1 MIKIKLSDIIKKQP
15 IINIGTIGHISHGK
29 STVINSI
36 ANAYTPKAIAKA
48 NTPKAITN
56 THICQKRSEYSPEQ
70 IRNINIDY
78 INTKIWYKKDLCTI
92 EFKTTN
98 SNIDLDDPWRLYK
111 HLSFIDFP
119 GQNIYLSSMINASST
134 IDCAIFVISG
144 SDDTFPQFQ
153 TVEYMNKA
161 SKLKFNDILI
171 LHNKLDLIR
180 EEKAAKNYDH
190 IINIMK
196 ASPYENKT
204 ILPIS
209 AINNINI
216 DSVIRW
222 LSIKKPSNLKFE
234 NNRIVFN
241 IVKSYDSNNPPINI
255 DEIKGGCVFGI
266 LKEGI
271 ISVGDYIEIKP
282 GFMINGKPKK
292 IYAKVLEIYSDK
304 NKLDYAIPGGMIEI
318 QLDIDSYLTKNN
330 RLSGQIMGYNIED
343 YKVYQKFSLK
353 IKPIKSDIGV
363 TLNERLIRNP
373 KVYININSSM
383 IEVTIDKIKDNKINI
398 TSKIPIT
405 INEDSKIAIITVV
418 SINEIETNVDF
429 YGYLKDG
436 TEIEYNSKIDDEYE
450 RIYDEYEP
458 NKYEIIDDLSR
469 DTEEIEKEI
478 EFNYDELLK
487 NIKFL

>member
-29 STVINSI
+29 STVVHAI
-36 ANAYTPKAIAKA
+36 AKAYTPEAIAKPYTPKAIANSYIYKK
-48 NTPKAITN
+48 NLE
-56 THICQKRSEYSPEQ
+56 HSSEQ

-78 INTKIWYKKDLCTI
+78 INTKIWYNKDPSI
-92 EFKTTN
+92 NEFKTTD
-98 SNIDLDDPWRLYK
+98 SNIDLDDPWILYT

-119 GQNIYLSSMINASST
+119 GQNIYLSSMINISST
-134 IDCAIFVISG
+134 IDSVLFVISG

-161 SKLKFNDILI
+161 SKLKFNDILF
-171 LHNKLDLIR
+171 LHNKLDLIK
-180 EEKAAKNYDH
+180 EEKAAKNYDQ
-190 IINIMK
+190 IINILK
-196 ASPYENKT
+196 NSPYEDNT
-204 ILPIS
+204 VLPIS
-209 AINNINI
+209 ALNNINI

-222 LSIKKPSNLKFE
+222 LSTKKPSNLKFE
-234 NNRIVFN
+234 NNKIVFN
-241 IVKSYDSNNPPINI
+241 IIKSYDMNCLPINI

-292 IYAKVLEIYSDK
+292 LYAKVLEIYSEK

-353 IKPIKSDIGV
+353 IKPIKSDISV
-363 TLNERLIRNP
+363 TLNERLIKNP

-398 TSKIPIT
+398 TSKIPIA
-405 INEDSKIAIITVV
+405 INEHSKISIITVV
-418 SINEIETNVDF
+418 SINEMETNVDF

-436 TEIEYNSKIDDEYE
+436 TEIQYNSKIEDEFE

-458 NKYEIIDDLSR
+458 NKYEIINDI
-469 DTEEIEKEI
+469 EEKEIEI

-487 NIKFL
+487 KLTFINTS